1 MQEHQSTVE
10 KLKLELKESEYIQM
24 RYFETETDKN
34 MKQLQEHHILKLNF

>member
-1 MQEHQSTVE
+1 MQEHQSTFE

-24 RYFETETDKN
+24 RYFETEADKN